1 MWHGQTLQLG
11 GQKMLKK
18 TVVCLIVL
26 GMFTL
31 TGCGS
36 GSGSNATEGG
46 TGRNNNNSQESAI
59 PQEWIDNHVYDNW
72 ANGGEKY
79 EYDANYAGLIAY
91 GYETGSTIDA
101 TVVFQSFKDAPVKI
115 VGSDYALSMKY
126 LCNVTICEGIE
137 IIQRNAFQDCPKLA
151 WIAIPESVY
160 RIDEDA
166 FNTASDLTLLV
177 LEGSYG
183 EEYAIEQGLTCKYF
197 TWTNEKSGAL
207 SFD

>member
-1 MWHGQTLQLG
+1 VKKRNSATLAI
-11 GQKMLKK
+11 
-18 TVVCLIVL
+18 VLIVTL
-26 GMFTL
+26 FTL
-31 TGCGS
+31 AGCGS
-36 GSGSNATEGG
+36 GSGSNATGG
-46 TGRNNNNSQESAI
+46 TNTNSSGSQENAP
-59 PQEWIDNHVYDNW
+59 PQEWIDNPVYDNRE
-72 ANGGEKY
+72 NGGEKY
-79 EYDANYAGLIAY
+79 EYSWDYAGLIAY
-91 GYETGSTIDA
+91 GFETGSKYDS
-101 TVVFQSFKDAPVKI
+101 TVIFSAFKDAPVKI
-115 VGSDYALSMKY
+115 IGSDYALSMKY
-126 LCNVTICEGIE
+126 LCNVTICEGVE

-183 EEYAIEQGLTCKYF
+183 EEYAIEQGLNYKYF